1 MLQSLPKAISA
12 LDKAVSDIGGVD
24 AAMAACERMY
34 QASFRSEPYV
44 LSPSEFEEERGEL
57 MDELVMTFYSAEF
70 GKPDL
75 SCERAY
81 EYYYE
86 ASEEWFG
93 EKYPAFKLSSDT
105 EVVYICNYKGEGEG
119 VSLYSLAKNL
129 PVFVDKNTSFFQANS

>member
-1 MLQSLPKAISA
+1 MLDSFPEAVSA
-12 LDKAVSDIGGVD
+12 LNKAVSDIGGVD
-24 AAMAACERMY
+24 AAIAACDRMY
-34 QASFRSEPYV
+34 EASFRSEPYA

-57 MDELVMTFYSAEF
+57 MDELVMALYSAEF

-81 EYYYE
+81 EYCYE
-86 ASEEWFG
+86 ASEQWFG
-93 EKYPAFKLSSDT
+93 EKYPDFKLSSDV